1 MTNKNILL
9 RLDKLE
15 KRVSDLEQPLGT
27 GTPKTTSS
35 NSAAKK
41 LSLRELLKEKEPTN
55 DVKVVLTAC
64 YYLEKH
70 EGLTSFNISDIE
82 QALEHAKAK
91 KPTNINDKVYK
102 NIVNGHMDEASG
114 KKDNR
119 KAWYLTNSGEAYV
132 DNKFSSKT

>member
-1 MTNKNILL
+1 MTNKNVLI

-15 KRVSDLEQPLGT
+15 KRVSDLENSLKT
-27 GTPKTTSS
+27 GTPKRVSSTST
-35 NSAAKK
+35 AKK
-41 LSLRELLKEKEPTN
+41 LSLRELLIAKRPTN

-70 EGLTSFNISDIE
+70 EGLTSFNINDIE

-91 KPTNINDKVYK
+91 KPANINDKVQK
-102 NIVNGHMDEASG
+102 NIVNGHMDEASD

-132 DNKFSSKT
+132 DNNFSSET